1 MFEKGRT
8 RLRPALARF
17 FSFPSLVPAS
27 VTGPMQLSMAQFPP
41 PDGGSNLGGSNL
53 GGSGL
58 GGSDWDPG
66 DGDFKKGNKA
76 KIFGTLAV
84 VVALG
89 AGAYFVVQSGE
100 GETKLTVAEAAEQ
113 MQDIFV
119 LPKDQQITAWREWA
133 QKPGHEGGITE
144 IKQEALKQLAWARD
158 PEGVNL
164 AITALASPSPKL
176 QSMAATVLAHY
187 GSPAADAA
195 KPALLEAFKKA
206 GPGSKPQIAWTLVVL
221 GESAAFDEILSL
233 YRAGHLSSVQRLGG
247 GSAFDPNRIVDL
259 VSLEQ
264 VAGLAQDESPS
275 VRQLVATVLSRH
287 ASPQWTDTLIALL
300 EDADHEV
307 ARQAAPGLGRIGD
320 QKARDPLI
328 AKLKTADQD
337 SRERYLDALKKG
349 IGGRGLVLAL
359 YAFVNEEDRQ
369 TNWYRKKEIL
379 ALIDE
384 LNDPRAADS
393 LYEYLQVEPHVHYQF
408 RVARALAQIGDVRAV
423 PTLAKRLR
431 MDPLKIYS
439 DEYDWEMILKRDD
452 SERVESARMIA
463 DLAVLHP
470 EKRDE
475 MRRQAEDALIF
486 WNHEKPSPH
495 ANGLRALASLG
506 ATKDIDALRKWANPS
521 VPLPKEG
528 QSPPLPQEF
537 VIAQSALRYIGR
549 MKDERSWTVL
559 VDTLKKRPADLSIS
573 SEAMYQ
579 GGLALLGMSLNAL
592 GKGAADGLSEWGDPK
607 GFEPLLNYVIDPKEN
622 ENARESACAALAW
635 TAQGQDILRVAEKIS
650 EFSSQSPEDS
660 FRRKCLLEALVQR
673 PVPGT
678 AGALLAL
685 LNRDQALET
694 RNQVARAIAKSGI
707 DADTEAKLFEL
718 AKDEALMND
727 AVLALILGGSPDAAA
742 RAVALYAGLPKVAVE
757 ELQDLWFKSF
767 GFWSTEDL
775 SSGVIFRYVDNA
787 LAISRVE
794 INLTPQEWAVHHLE
808 RQFGNLLFDN
818 GPHSF
823 TRVVLRHRLYEM
835 AEGDDAEKAAG
846 AIRTLRF
853 LKELGVLMAV
863 RDGNSASAR
872 LAEMAA
878 FELINP
884 KIITGVKPIEQD

>member
-41 PDGGSNLGGSNL
+41 PDGGSNLGGSGL

-76 KIFGTLAV
+76 KIFGALAV
-84 VVALG
+84 AVALG

-559 VDTLKKRPADLSIS
+559 VDTLKKRPAELSVS

-607 GFEPLLNYVIDPKEN
+607 GFEPLLNYVIDSKEN

-650 EFSSQSPEDS
+650 EFSSQSAEDS

-872 LAEMAA
+872 LAEAAA